1 MKTLD
6 RFFVLL
12 VICAS
17 QALICERGAPA
28 QLYAQRN
35 PKKEEAF
42 VRAHPAVGDAL
53 PDVEVFTPDGQPFRT
68 KDLRGHYAVL
78 TFGCL
83 T

>member
-1 MKTLD
+1 MQQETNVRAFILPA
-6 RFFVLL
+6 FLFTF
-12 VICAS
+12 IF
-17 QALICERGAPA
+17 APA

-35 PKKEEAF
+35 PKKEQAF
-42 VRAHPAVGDAL
+42 VRSHPAVGDAL
-53 PDVEVFTPDGQPFRT
+53 PDVEVLTPDGRPFRT

>member
-1 MKTLD
+1 MRVLILLALSLT
-6 RFFVLL
+6 FVL
-12 VICAS
+12 
-17 QALICERGAPA
+17 APS

-42 VRAHPAVGDAL
+42 IRAHPAVGDAL
-53 PDVEVFTPDGQPFRT
+53 PEVEVVTPDGRPFKT
-68 KDLRGHYAVL
+68 SDLRGHYAVL